1 MREALAFCASEVVVM
16 DFFFILGVC
25 ACFAVTWGLVRLC
38 EKV

>member
-1 MREALAFCASEVVVM
+1 M
-16 DFFFILGVC
+16 DFLYILGVY